1 MSRDITVL
9 VVDDDPG
16 LVEGLTRTLPEGIS
30 VLGPVD
36 DAEEAAD
43 RCRDGS
49 VDLAIVDLDRADER
63 GLEVVGSLRD
73 ACDGARVL
81 VMTDREGAEVV
92 AGALGAGACG
102 FLARSMNVDDV
113 VQTFRRAIAG
123 ELVLPVSDLA
133 VVVRRLDRRGPD
145 VSNADRLASLT
156 NRENEILLALCD
168 GRSTN
173 EAAETFGIS
182 RMTVQS
188 HVKNILAKL
197 GVHSKIEAV
206 TLAWRHGLTGDARAA
221 ETRSA

>member
-49 VDLAIVDLDRADER
+49 VDLA
-63 GLEVVGSLRD
+63 
-73 ACDGARVL
+73 
-81 VMTDREGAEVV
+81 
-92 AGALGAGACG
+92 
-102 FLARSMNVDDV
+102 
-113 VQTFRRAIAG
+113 
-123 ELVLPVSDLA
+123 

-173 EAAETFGIS
+173 EAADTFGIS

-206 TLAWRHGLTGDARAA
+206 TLAWRHGLTGDARTA
-221 ETRSA
+221 ETRTA

>member
-1 MSRDITVL
+1 M
-9 VVDDDPG
+9 
-16 LVEGLTRTLPEGIS
+16 
-30 VLGPVD
+30 
-36 DAEEAAD
+36 
-43 RCRDGS
+43 
-49 VDLAIVDLDRADER
+49 
-63 GLEVVGSLRD
+63 
-73 ACDGARVL
+73 
-81 VMTDREGAEVV
+81 
-92 AGALGAGACG
+92 
-102 FLARSMNVDDV
+102 
-113 VQTFRRAIAG
+113 
-123 ELVLPVSDLA
+123 SDLA

-173 EAAETFGIS
+173 EAADTFGIS

-206 TLAWRHGLTGDARAA
+206 TLAWRHGLTGDARTA